1 MQISQKYMTITKV
14 VIFLAIADNDLL
26 AFENLKNE
34 VIMHWNPK
42 TENGEEF
49 A

>member
-1 MQISQKYMTITKV
+1 MTINKV

-34 VIMHWNPK
+34 VMHWNPK

>member
-34 VIMHWNPK
+34 VMHWNPK